1 MADGFNDIAGASF
14 SLRANKRC
22 TFGDPTECLAKVLC
36 TTDERYLECV
46 LVNVV
51 LLVCRSQNFGFI
63 DVVDTDGLD
72 NLNSDSFNF
81 DLRFGMMSYN
91 TCASTK

>member
-22 TFGDPTECLAKVLC
+22 TFGDPTERLAKVLR
-36 TTDERYLECV
+36 TTDERHLERV

-51 LLVCRSQNFGFI
+51 LLVRRSQNFGFI
-63 DVVDTDGLD
+63 DVVDTDGLYD
-72 NLNSDSFNF
+72 LNNDKFKFAPYSGKVTYD
-81 DLRFGMMSYN
+81 
-91 TCASTK
+91 T